1 MQLSI
6 ENATRLFSV
15 VGAPYIAESHS
26 DDRCDERRAHARRE
40 HETCTSQAGS
50 WLDDGRLN
58 RDIPRHT
65 LV

>member
-50 WLDDGRLN
+50 WLDDGR
-58 RDIPRHT
+58 
-65 LV
+65 